1 MNAVSSL
8 DDRTAAAIRDAIR
21 AAAAGRL
28 REASEIGER
37 ALANGGDPAA
47 LNAMIGSL
55 RCRAGEHE
63 AGIRHLRAAH
73 AERPTD
79 PVIAANLASALAQN
93 EEYAAIPEVL
103 SEELARSDPSM
114 RLERLRG
121 FGAQMADDFEVAI
134 ASYERVVA
142 AEPEDWESW
151 NNLGNSRRLSGDF
164 EGSVA
169 ASQRAVEL
177 SPDSPPVRLN
187 YALAVA
193 SIGKIVEAEQ
203 LLRKIADEFP
213 HDVKALTELHSLYKG
228 QAREEEALEA
238 IEAAVRR
245 EPRNLDLLLGLASHR
260 LSMLHTDAA
269 EETYRQ
275 AVLLEPASGPANLG
289 LGLVFELTN
298 RGEELSKL
306 VQEAEARGIP
316 ANASNFL
323 QALDH
328 RRARRFAEGLAALS
342 KVPEDIESSRRWH
355 LLGQLYEGVGKHDE
369 AFAAF
374 SRMNENQRG
383 DPTSPE
389 QRAAAYRETV
399 AKQRETVTAAWLERW
414 RKPARSDGRPAPVFL
429 VGFPRS
435 GTTLLDTML
444 MGHGNVEVLEEEPTL
459 RNATK
464 FLPEFGDIP
473 TATDEQ
479 ISGARDEYY
488 RTAANLTQLA
498 PGKLLVDKNPLSMNG
513 LPIIARLF
521 PDARII
527 LALRHPCDVVLSCYA
542 TNFKLNDGMSSFL
555 RLETAA
561 ELYDLS
567 FRYFEQAQELLQL
580 PMHKVVYEKVV
591 ADQEGELRSLF
602 DFLSLDW
609 HEDALDHQSTARGRG
624 RIKTAS
630 YAQVHEPMYTRS
642 AGRWLNYRK
651 HLEPVFPVLEPW
663 VRKFGYSL

>member
-1 MNAVSSL
+1 MNAVSAL

-21 AAAAGRL
+21 AASAGRL

-47 LNAMIGSL
+47 LNAMIGSF
-55 RCRAGEHE
+55 RCRAGDHE
-63 AGIRHLRAAH
+63 AGIKHLRAAH
-73 AERPTD
+73 TERPTD

-93 EEYAAIPEVL
+93 GDYAAILEVL
-103 SEELARSDPSM
+103 PEGFARSDPSM

-121 FGAQMADDFEVAI
+121 FGAQMAEDFESAI

-151 NNLGNSRRLSGDF
+151 NNLGNSRRSSGDF

-169 ASQRAVEL
+169 ALQRAAEI

-193 SIGKIVEAEQ
+193 STGKIDEAEQ
-203 LLRKIADEFP
+203 LLRRIADEFA

-245 EPRNLDLLLGLASHR
+245 DPRDVDLLLGLASHQ
-260 LSMLHTDAA
+260 LSLLHTDAA

-275 AVLLEPASGPANLG
+275 AVSLEPDNGSANLG

-298 RGEELSKL
+298 RGEALSQL
-306 VQEAEARGIP
+306 AHEAEAKGIP
-316 ANASNFL
+316 ADASNFL

-328 RRARRFAEGLAALS
+328 RRAKRFAEGLAALS
-342 KVPEDIESSRRWH
+342 KVPEEVESPRRWH
-355 LLGQLYEGVGKHDE
+355 LLGQLYEGVGKYDE

-374 SRMNENQRG
+374 SKMNENQRG
-383 DPTSPE
+383 DPTAPE
-389 QRAAAYRETV
+389 QRAAAYRATV
-399 AKQRETVTAAWLERW
+399 AKQCATVTAAWLERW
-414 RKPARSDGRPAPVFL
+414 RKPARSDGRASPVFL

-444 MGHGNVEVLEEEPTL
+444 MGHGDVEVLEEEPTL
-459 RNATK
+459 RKATRL
-464 FLPEFGDIP
+464 LPEFGDIP
-473 TATDEQ
+473 EASDAQ
-479 ISGARDEYY
+479 ISSARDEYF
-488 RTAANLTQLA
+488 RIAAELTQLA

-527 LALRHPCDVVLSCYA
+527 LALRHPCDVVLSCYV
-542 TNFKLNDGMSSFL
+542 TNFKLNDGMSNFL

-567 FRYFEQAQELLQL
+567 FSYLERVQQVMPL
-580 PMHKVVYEKVV
+580 PMHTVVYEKVV

-609 HEDALDHQSTARGRG
+609 HDDVLDHQSTARSRG

-630 YAQVHEPMYTRS
+630 YAQVSEPIYTRS
-642 AGRWLNYRK
+642 AGRWENYRK
-651 HLEPVFPVLEPW
+651 HLEPVLPILEPW

>member
-1 MNAVSSL
+1 MNAVSAL
-8 DDRTAAAIRDAIR
+8 DDHTAAAIRDAIR
-21 AAAAGRL
+21 AASAGRL

-55 RCRAGEHE
+55 RCRAGDHE

-79 PVIAANLASALAQN
+79 PVIATNLASALAQN
-93 EEYAAIPEVL
+93 GDYASILEVL

-121 FGAQMADDFEVAI
+121 FGAQMAEDFESAI

-151 NNLGNSRRLSGDF
+151 NNLGNSRRSSGDF

-169 ASQRAVEL
+169 ALQRAAEL

-193 SIGKIVEAEQ
+193 STGKIDEAEQ
-203 LLRKIADEFP
+203 LLRRIADEFA

-238 IEAAVRR
+238 INAAVRR
-245 EPRNLDLLLGLASHR
+245 EPRNVDLLLGLASHQS
-260 LSMLHTDAA
+260 SMLHTDAA

-275 AVLLEPASGPANLG
+275 AVSLEPDNGQANLG

-298 RGEELSKL
+298 RGEALSQL

-328 RRARRFAEGLAALS
+328 RRGKRFAEGLAALS
-342 KVPEDIESSRRWH
+342 KVPEDIESPRRWH
-355 LLGQLYEGVGKHDE
+355 LLGQLYEGVGKYDE

-374 SRMNENQRG
+374 SKMNENQRA
-383 DPTSPE
+383 DPTLPE
-389 QRAAAYRETV
+389 QRAAAYRDTV
-399 AKQRETVTAAWLERW
+399 AKQRQTVTVAWRERW
-414 RKPARSDGRPAPVFL
+414 RKPARSDRRASPVFL
-429 VGFPRS
+429 IGFPRS

-444 MGHGNVEVLEEEPTL
+444 MGHGDVEVLEEEPTL

-464 FLPEFGDIP
+464 LLPEFRDLP
-473 TATDEQ
+473 EATDAQ
-479 ISGARDEYY
+479 ISSARDEYF
-488 RTAANLTQLA
+488 RTAEKLTQLA

-527 LALRHPCDVVLSCYA
+527 LALRHPCDVVLSCYV
-542 TNFKLNDGMSSFL
+542 TNFKLNDGMSNFL
-555 RLETAA
+555 RLDTAA

-567 FRYFEQAQELLQL
+567 FSYLEQVQQVMPL
-580 PMHKVVYEKVV
+580 PTHTVTYEKVV

-602 DFLSLDW
+602 DFLSLEW
-609 HEDALDHQSTARGRG
+609 HDDVLDHQSTARSRG

-630 YAQVHEPMYTRS
+630 YAQVSEPIYTRS
-642 AGRWLNYRK
+642 SGRWENYRK
-651 HLEPVFPVLEPW
+651 HLEPVLPTLEPW